1 MTRYI
6 VKIEKEPNSDELF
19 LTFPDELIK
28 SLDWRE
34 GDVIQWVSNNDGS
47 WSLIK
52 EDKKVDNIV
61 FDTEIND
68 KDIGC

>member
-6 VKIEKEPNSDELF
+6 VKVEKESESDELF

-28 SLDWRE
+28 SLDWKE
-34 GDVIQWVSNNDGS
+34 GDAIQWVSNNDGS

-68 KDIGC
+68 KDVGC